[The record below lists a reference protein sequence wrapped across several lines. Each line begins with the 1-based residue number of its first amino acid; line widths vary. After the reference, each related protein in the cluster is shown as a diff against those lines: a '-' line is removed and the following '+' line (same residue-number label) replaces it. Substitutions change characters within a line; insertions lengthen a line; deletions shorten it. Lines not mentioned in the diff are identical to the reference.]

1 MDPAIRA
8 LFSPAPG
15 VAYLDSATYGLPPEP
30 TARAMRTA
38 LAAWQAGTADWVSD
52 WDRPAEAARVSF
64 ADIVGVAAADVAFL
78 PSVSVG
84 VGIVA
89 STLGPGDEVVVPTDE
104 FRSVLFPLLVAR
116 ERGARIREVPLEA
129 IADEIR
135 PGTTLVA
142 ATVVQMQSGRVVDV
156 QGIVERAGSVGARVL
171 LDATHAIP
179 FVPLAHLV
187 PRADYVLAAAYKH
200 LLCPRGVAFMTVRP
214 DRLTELPPHNANW
227 RTSDRPW
234 DSFFGGPLALPDT
247 AARLDVSLAWLPW
260 VAAIE
265 SLRLIS
271 GWSASGVLD
280 EPVALARALAEELGL
295 PWGGASLVCAPVADG
310 EAVRAVLR
318 EAGVKAA
325 VRGTA
330 IRLSTHVYNDR
341 ADVDRAVDALR
352 SFVEPEPAQPSRAGS
367 S

>member
-8 LFSPAPG
+8 LFSPEPG
-15 VAYLDSATYGLPPEP
+15 TTYLDSATYGLPPLP
-30 TARAMRTA
+30 TLRVMREA
-38 LAAWQAGTADWVSD
+38 LDAWAAGSANWIED
-52 WDRPAEAARVSF
+52 WDRVGERGRVAFAALLGIEPSRVALIPATSAG
-64 ADIVGVAAADVAFL
+64 VGMVAAELTAAD
-78 PSVSVG
+78 
-84 VGIVA
+84 
-89 STLGPGDEVVVPTDE
+89 DVVVPADE
-104 FRSVLFPLLVAR
+104 FTSVLFPLLVAR
-116 ERGARIREVPLEA
+116 ERAAPVREVPFERLV
-129 IADEIR
+129 DEIR
-135 PGTTLVA
+135 PETTLVA
-142 ATVVQMQSGRVVDV
+142 CTLVQMQTGRTAPIRA
-156 QGIVERAGSVGARVL
+156 IVERAAEVGARVL
-171 LDATHAIP
+171 LDATQGTP
-179 FVPLAHLV
+179 FVELGDLV
-187 PRADYVLAAAYKH
+187 DRIDYTFVSAYKH

-271 GWSASGVLD
+271 DWSASGVLD